1 MNWSQLRALLW
12 LRWRLTRNQWSRGG
26 QLSAV
31 LTIGA
36 VAIAV
41 GIGAGGGV
49 AGVFA
54 GVFLVGD
61 LPPFALALV
70 WDGLV
75 GLFLLFWIF
84 GLMAELQRSE
94 IIDQSRLMHLP
105 VSPRGAFFLNYAAS
119 HLAVS
124 LATLAPAML
133 GLTAGLVLGRG
144 PIMVL
149 LLPLVI
155 GFFFMITAWTYCLR
169 SWLAALMQNQ
179 RRRRAITVGL
189 TLTLVLAAQMPNLV
203 INVWFRGHGPSTT
216 ALQQPANQAALRRL
230 GRVLHEVVPVLW
242 LPYGAK
248 TLAEG
253 RVVPALAGSAG
264 ALLLGAWGLRRAYR
278 STLLMYRGDVDN
290 GPSRPRTAP
299 PAPRP
304 SGPLLVER
312 QLPLVPEVSAALA
325 LTNLRALLRAPEV
338 KMALAINVFIFAA
351 LSFGL
356 IARHDRPM
364 PDDARPLV
372 ASGAVVVT
380 FLGLIQL
387 LFNQFGYDRE
397 GFRALVLLPARR
409 SRLLLGKNLSLVPVA
424 AGSGTIFLTLLAV
437 FTRPPA
443 WTVVAALLQFIGG
456 LGGLL
461 ALGNLTSIVAPF
473 RIAAGTLK
481 PTKTKGT
488 TALLLMGIQLLFP
501 IAMVPILLPAGLGL
515 LCARFGWL
523 PAAPVTLGLSALLAA
538 AGSCLYAWT
547 LEPLGL
553 LLGRREQRIL
563 QVVTQEIE

>member
-26 QLSAV
+26 QLNAI

-36 VAIAV
+36 VAVAV
-41 GIGAGGGV
+41 GVGALGGV
-49 AGVFA
+49 AGVVA
-54 GVFLVGD
+54 GAFRLGE

-75 GLFLLFWIF
+75 GLFLMFWMF
-84 GLMAELQRSE
+84 GVVAELQRSE

-105 VSPRGAFFLNYAAS
+105 VSPRGAFILNYAAS

-133 GLTAGLVLGRG
+133 GLTLGLVLGRG
-144 PIMVL
+144 LLMVL
-149 LLPLVI
+149 LLPLVL

-179 RRRRAITVGL
+179 RRRRAITVGA
-189 TLTLVLAAQMPNLV
+189 TLIIILLAQMPNLI
-203 INVWFRGHGPSTT
+203 INVGFHGQPSAT
-216 ALQQPANQAALRRL
+216 LNLPANQAVMKRV
-230 GRVLHEVVPVLW
+230 GRVLHLTVPVLW

-253 RVVPALAGSAG
+253 RVLPALAGAAG
-264 ALLLGAWGLRRAYR
+264 SLLLGAWGLRRAYR
-278 STLLMYRGDVDN
+278 STLLMYRGDVDSA
-290 GPSRPRTAP
+290 PARPRAAP
-299 PAPRP
+299 RAPRP
-304 SGPLLVER
+304 GGPLLVER
-312 QLPLVPEVSAALA
+312 RLPLVPEESAALA
-325 LTNLRALLRAPEV
+325 LANLRSLLRAPEV
-338 KMALAINVFIFAA
+338 KMALAINVVIFAVLA
-351 LSFGL
+351 FGML
-356 IARHDRPM
+356 ARRDHPL
-364 PDDARPLV
+364 PDGLRPLV
-372 ASGAVVVT
+372 ASGAVVAT
-380 FLGLIQL
+380 FLGLMQI

-409 SRLLLGKNLSLVPVA
+409 SRLLLGKNLSLLPVA
-424 AGSGTIFLTLLAV
+424 AGIGLVFLTLLTV

-443 WTVVAALLQFIGG
+443 WAVAATILQFIGG
-456 LGGLL
+456 LAGLL
-461 ALGNLTSIVAPF
+461 TLGNLTSIMAPF

-501 IAMVPILLPAGLGL
+501 MAMVPILLPAGLGL
-515 LCARFGWL
+515 LCARLEWL

-538 AGSCLYAWT
+538 AGTGVYAGT
-547 LEPLGL
+547 LEPLGRL
-553 LLGRREQRIL
+553 LQRRERKVL
-563 QVVTQEIE
+563 EVVTQEVE